1 MLQIG
6 FAVYFV
12 SLKLNMMGKIT
23 GRPPKLKKQEK
34 FLGFFVT
41 NTQHFV
47 IQQKV
52 EEARLTMSDYLR
64 QTAMYG
70 QVKPRWTAEERDW
83 FKRMVALCNEVTD
96 LVKIARTEGA
106 TIAMLHFI
114 RYRELIDEIINTRLT
129 ND

>member
-1 MLQIG
+1 
-6 FAVYFV
+6 V
-12 SLKLNMMGKIT
+12 
-23 GRPPKLKKQEK
+23 KKQEK

-52 EEARLTMSDYLR
+52 EESRLTMSDYLR

-70 QVKPRWTAEERDW
+70 VKPRWTGEERDW

-96 LVKIARTEGA
+96 LIEIARAEGSTTA
-106 TIAMLHFI
+106 ILHFI